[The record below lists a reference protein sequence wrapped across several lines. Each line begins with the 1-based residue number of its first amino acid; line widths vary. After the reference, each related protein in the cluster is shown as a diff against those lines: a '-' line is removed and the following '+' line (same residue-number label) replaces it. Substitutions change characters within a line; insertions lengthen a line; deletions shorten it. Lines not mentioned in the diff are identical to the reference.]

1 MNTKL
6 PISLLEKSRRY
17 SPKILI
23 LGLVVVMVFGLFTT
37 TNQRS
42 NTVKAFKDDDTVE
55 PLAGTWQTWVLE
67 SGSQLRPVPPPG
79 NKETREEIRVLEAL
93 AGQRDAAALAQIVYW
108 NSGAPEYRW
117 NEIAMDAAFDA
128 NLAGMRAE
136 RLLALLN
143 VAMYDATVAA
153 WDAKYEYAR
162 ARPSEFI
169 PAFETAIPNPNN
181 PSYPSEHAVAA
192 GAASEVLAFLFPENA
207 EAYRD
212 KAEEAGKAF
221 LLAGVQYPSDVTTGL
236 ELGRQ
241 VAALVI
247 ERAKADNSN
256 AQWDGSM
263 PSGQCNWTGSNPVAP
278 AAGQWK
284 TWVLTSGSE
293 FRPGPPIDC
302 TSTEMEEEM
311 AELRT
316 YPRTPSRNTTV
327 AFFNEY
333 GTGATRGYW
342 YWNEELGNK
351 IFEYN
356 LVDNSPRAARAYA
369 LLYIARYDAN
379 IACFEA
385 KYAYWA
391 IRPFQLDPDFQPLF
405 PTPNHP
411 TYPAAHAC
419 VSGATADV
427 MSYLFPQDTESF
439 QADAEDAGES
449 RLWAGIHFRNDV
461 EAGFTLAHN
470 LAQKVIDHAQN
481 DGSQ

>member
-93 AGQRDAAALAQIVYW
+93 AGQRDAAALAQIAYW

-181 PSYPSEHAVAA
+181 PSYPSE
-192 GAASEVLAFLFPENA
+192 
-207 EAYRD
+207 
-212 KAEEAGKAF
+212 
-221 LLAGVQYPSDVTTGL
+221 
-236 ELGRQ
+236 
-241 VAALVI
+241 
-247 ERAKADNSN
+247 
-256 AQWDGSM
+256 M
-263 PSGQCNWTGSNPVAP
+263 
-278 AAGQWK
+278 
-284 TWVLTSGSE
+284 
-293 FRPGPPIDC
+293 
-302 TSTEMEEEM
+302 
-311 AELRT
+311 
-316 YPRTPSRNTTV
+316 
-327 AFFNEY
+327 
-333 GTGATRGYW
+333 RG
-342 YWNEELGNK
+342 
-351 IFEYN
+351 
-356 LVDNSPRAARAYA
+356 
-369 LLYIARYDAN
+369 
-379 IACFEA
+379 
-385 KYAYWA
+385 
-391 IRPFQLDPDFQPLF
+391 
-405 PTPNHP
+405 
-411 TYPAAHAC
+411 
-419 VSGATADV
+419 
-427 MSYLFPQDTESF
+427 
-439 QADAEDAGES
+439 
-449 RLWAGIHFRNDV
+449 
-461 EAGFTLAHN
+461 
-470 LAQKVIDHAQN
+470 
-481 DGSQ
+481 